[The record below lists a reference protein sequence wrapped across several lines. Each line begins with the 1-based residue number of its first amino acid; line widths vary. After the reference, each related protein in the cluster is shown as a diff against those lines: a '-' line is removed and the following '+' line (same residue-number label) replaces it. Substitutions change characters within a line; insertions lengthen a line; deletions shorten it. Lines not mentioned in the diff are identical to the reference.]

1 MISWEYD
8 APAKLPGRGTA
19 PQLYDSSS
27 GHLVDTAPQSG
38 EATLYVC
45 GITPYDAAHL
55 GHAYTYLAFDTLQRV
70 WMDAGLN
77 VHYAQNITDIDDP
90 LLERAEQT
98 HEDWQALA
106 HRQIELFTQDMA
118 SLRLLPPKNFVAVT
132 ESIDSIARAVHALA
146 ERGLVYPLSSE
157 DVDGQDLYFDII
169 AANTLTEW
177 SLGDVCGLELDD
189 MLRLSRERGGDP
201 NRPGKRNPLDPL
213 LWRAERAGEPA
224 WNSPVG
230 RGRPGW
236 HIECSEIATSALG
249 PEITVQGG
257 GVDLLF
263 PHHEFSSAHATG
275 LTGRPLAQVFAHA
288 GMVEYQGQKMSK
300 SRGNLVFV
308 HQLVSVGIDP
318 MAIRLALLKHH
329 YRSSWEWFDDF
340 APKAMRQLALWRE
353 RLSIRDQLPTEYRT
367 DSGEILLAGVRR
379 MLADDM
385 NTPAALELIE
395 SAIIEGTAPPTLI
408 RAIGDSLIGLKL

>member
-1 MISWEYD
+1 MIAWNHE
-8 APAKLPGRGTA
+8 APPKLPGRGSA
-19 PQLYDSSS
+19 PLLYDSAS
-27 GHLVDTAPQSG
+27 GRLVDTTPQSA

-55 GHAYTYLAFDTLQRV
+55 GHAYTYVAFDTLQRV
-70 WMDAGLN
+70 WLDAGLN

-106 HRQIELFTQDMA
+106 DRQIQLFTQDMA
-118 SLRLLPPKNFVAVT
+118 ALRVLPPTSYVAVT
-132 ESIDSIARAVHALA
+132 ESIAAIADAVRILA
-146 ERGLVYPLSSE
+146 ERGLAYPLNSE
-157 DVDGQDLYFDII
+157 GVEGQDLYFDIL
-169 AANTLTEW
+169 AAHDATAW
-177 SLGDVCGLELDD
+177 SLGDVSGLELDD

-201 NRPGKRNPLDPL
+201 ERPGKRNPLDPL
-213 LWRAERAGEPA
+213 LWRAERTGEPA

-275 LTGRPLAQVFAHA
+275 LTGKPLAKVFAHA
-288 GMVEYQGQKMSK
+288 GMVEYQGEKMSK

-308 HQLVSVGIDP
+308 HQLLAAGIDP
-318 MAIRLALLKHH
+318 MAIRLALLQHH
-329 YRSSWEWFDDF
+329 YRSSWEWFDDL

-353 RLSIRDQLPTEYRT
+353 NLASRDQMQTKDT
-367 DSGEILLAGVRR
+367 DESAGILLEGVRR
-379 MLADDM
+379 MLADDL
-385 NTPAALELIE
+385 NTPAALNLIE
-395 SAIIEGTAPPTLI
+395 RAILEGTTPSVLI
-408 RAIGDSLIGLKL
+408 REICDSLFGLKL